1 MSGSGE
7 VDTSGAPAPD
17 PPDADRLPATDLD
30 FDAPAEPPP
39 APDARWWRRSR
50 PVSTLV
56 VTALIVVG
64 AGGAIWSHHSTKPA
78 PKVTIRGTI
87 ILTNAETLQAN
98 CVGQGSYQD
107 LHAGTDVVLT
117 NEAGDTIG
125 RTTLTGGQPDYDD
138 GICSYPFTF
147 TAVPTDSS
155 LYYVE
160 VAQRGK
166 IRKTRAELKQ
176 SGWTY
181 FLALT

>member
-1 MSGSGE
+1 MSQQS
-7 VDTSGAPAPD
+7 DPAGAPQPMD
-17 PPDADRLPATDLD
+17 EPVDLD
-30 FDAPAEPPP
+30 FDAAEPTAPP
-39 APDARWWRRSR
+39 PDTRWWRRPR
-50 PVSTLV
+50 LVSAAVVLALV
-56 VTALIVVG
+56 LVG
-64 AGGAIWSHHSTKPA
+64 AGGAIWSHHSTKPVA
-78 PKVTIRGTI
+78 KVMIRGTI

-107 LHAGTDVVLT
+107 LHAGTDVILT

-125 RTTLTGGQPDYDD
+125 RTTLTGGEPDYDD

-147 TAVPTDSS
+147 TRVPTDST

-160 VAQRGK
+160 VAHRGK
-166 IRKTRAELKQ
+166 IRKTRAELAQ